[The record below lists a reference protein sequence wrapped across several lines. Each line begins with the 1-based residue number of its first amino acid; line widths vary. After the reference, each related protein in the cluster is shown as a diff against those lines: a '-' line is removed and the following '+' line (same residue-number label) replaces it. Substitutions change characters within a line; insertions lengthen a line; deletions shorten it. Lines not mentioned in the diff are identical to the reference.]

1 MRQPLAFFT
10 VARKIGKYTFSE
22 RDLID
27 MDVNSITDSDYI
39 YVWSLLSAE
48 LNRGKTIKDV
58 ASRAFFLELCGTI
71 PDIKNANAMRR
82 IKSPFIQYKKLELD
96 PDFILQVKNVL
107 PPQPWEVGVHR
118 KIAEQLNSTPN
129 RVYQA
134 IDELI
139 HRGEFY
145 EQIDGVLYDKQGKH
159 IS

>member
-1 MRQPLAFFT
+1 M
-10 VARKIGKYTFSE
+10 
-22 RDLID
+22 
-27 MDVNSITDSDYI
+27 
-39 YVWSLLSAE
+39 
-48 LNRGKTIKDV
+48 
-58 ASRAFFLELCGTI
+58 CGTI

-96 PDFILQVKNVL
+96 PGFILQVKNVL
-107 PPQPWEVGVHR
+107 PPQPWEAGVHR